1 VWTLETVQKV
11 AAVEP
16 DIWMQVLRL
25 MIQAR
30 RVDERLAKLCRQGRL
45 RGSAF
50 AGIGQEAISAAVA
63 VASQP
68 DDLFAPSIRNLALH
82 LGRGETPLG
91 VFRQALGRA
100 MGPTG
105 GRDGNVHYG
114 CLERGVYTMI
124 SHLGSMISVVA
135 GGLMAK
141 RRLGKEAV
149 GVAFVGDGTTSTG
162 DFHEAVNF
170 SAVFKVPLLVIIENN
185 HYAYSTP
192 TSQQYRCH
200 RLIDRAVGYGIE
212 GISADGNNPA
222 EIYVTVRD
230 ILDDIRVNPRTV
242 MLEADTM
249 RMRGHGEHDD
259 FRYVPE
265 ELLQVYRR
273 RDPIEMGIRGLQ
285 AAKLLSD
292 EKLKTMEEDI
302 DAEIDMAVRQ
312 ALSEEEP
319 LADTLTQGVYHDA

>member
-1 VWTLETVQKV
+1 
-11 AAVEP
+11 
-16 DIWMQVLRL
+16 

-30 RVDERLAKLCRQGRL
+30 RVDESLIKLCRQGRL

-63 VASQP
+63 VASKP
-68 DDLFAPSIRNLALH
+68 DDLFAPCIRNLPLH

-91 VFRQALGRA
+91 IFRQALGRA
-100 MGPTG
+100 KSPTG
-105 GRDGNVHYG
+105 GRDGNVHHG
-114 CLERGVYTMI
+114 RLENGVYAMI
-124 SHLGSMISVVA
+124 SHLGSMVSVVA
-135 GGLMAK
+135 GGIMAK
-141 RRLGKEAV
+141 RRLGKATV
-149 GVAFVGDGTTSTG
+149 GVAFVGDGSTSTG

-192 TSQQYRCH
+192 TTQQYRCH
-200 RLIDRAVGYGIE
+200 RLIDRAAGYGIE

-222 EIYVTVRD
+222 DIYVTVRD
-230 ILDDIRVNPRTV
+230 ILDDIRANPRTV

-273 RDPIEMGIRGLQ
+273 RDPIQMGIRGLQ
-285 AAKLLSD
+285 SANLLSD
-292 EKLKTMEEDI
+292 DQLHAMENDI
-302 DAEIDMAVRQ
+302 ASEIDRAVRQ

-319 LADTLTQGVYHDA
+319 QAESLAQGVYCDA